1 VLNITDI
8 FPYHTIKM
16 QYSKNAAFLENF
28 TQNTILWKKKKSP
41 TVYKIRV
48 EMVMTRKS
56 EHNINKI
63 SSNGGIK
70 KE

>member
-1 VLNITDI
+1 MQHSLKTLLKTQ
-8 FPYHTIKM
+8 YCGKTRKIK
-16 QYSKNAAFLENF
+16 
-28 TQNTILWKKKKSP
+28 
-41 TVYKIRV
+41 V

-70 KE
+70 KKQNKE